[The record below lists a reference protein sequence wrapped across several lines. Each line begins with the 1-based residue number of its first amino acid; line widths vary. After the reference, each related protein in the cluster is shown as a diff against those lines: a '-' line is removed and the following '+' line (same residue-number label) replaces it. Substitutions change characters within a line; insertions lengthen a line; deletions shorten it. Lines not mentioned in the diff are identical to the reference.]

1 VQLLEPDAGSL
12 ATAAGAPVGK
22 LTVSVEIKLSVTVTI
37 IAVENNN
44 FLFIKLDFVIYWIA
58 ISGFILNNSRN
69 LIVKH
74 LKQIIVIL
82 NRKNMN

>member
-1 VQLLEPDAGSL
+1 VQLLEPDEGSL
-12 ATAAGAPVGK
+12 ATPAGAPVGK

-44 FLFIKLDFVIYWIA
+44 FLFIKLDFVIYWTA

-74 LKQIIVIL
+74 LKQIKVIL
-82 NRKNMN
+82 NRKKY